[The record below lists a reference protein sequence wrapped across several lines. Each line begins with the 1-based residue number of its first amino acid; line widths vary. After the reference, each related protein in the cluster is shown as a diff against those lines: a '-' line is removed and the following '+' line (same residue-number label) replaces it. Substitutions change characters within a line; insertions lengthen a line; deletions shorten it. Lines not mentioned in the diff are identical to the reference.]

1 MLSERQKKADD
12 INREL
17 RQAFGDDCVIINA
30 MPLDPDQQLR
40 IQVLDSKRD
49 AFIEKMCEWRW
60 IPSYVCV
67 QYRVS
72 TQGGYGLIPASVFEV
87 RIEHERQPV
96 PDRKIYGE
104 VAERKKTA
112 DEVEAVRKHLGL
124 R

>member
-1 MLSERQKKADD
+1 MLSERQKKADA
-12 INREL
+12 IAREL
-17 RQAFGDDCVIINA
+17 RLAFGDDAAVINP

-49 AFIEKMCEWRW
+49 AFIEKMCGWGW
-60 IPSYVCV
+60 LPAFYCV

-72 TQGGYGLIPASVFEV
+72 TGNYGLIPASVFEIK
-87 RIEHERQPV
+87 IEEERQPI

-112 DEVEAVRKHLGL
+112 TEVEVVRKHLGL